1 MKLLIFA
8 SVVSVIISLGGCG
21 TDPESGSPSSSDGGS
36 AGIVV
41 NGQVELQPDDL
52 ATSTDGGSG
61 STSNIEDAGCSRSR
75 CHFIGF
81 TDLVCNLN
89 CPASF

>member
-1 MKLLIFA
+1 MKLLILVFM
-8 SVVSVIISLGGCG
+8 VSVAVSLGGCG
-21 TDPESGSPSSSDGGS
+21 TDPDTGSPSSDGGS
-36 AGIVV
+36 KGVVV

-52 ATSTDGGSG
+52 ASSSDGGSG
-61 STSNIEDAGCSRSR
+61 STGKASDAGCSEFR

-89 CPASF
+89 CSVGGP